1 MNCQDIEKHIL
12 KSLDGRLSPQERQN
26 LQEHLKSCPL
36 CQKREA
42 AYREIF
48 ETLKL
53 TAIPDPKPYL
63 WQRLRPRLRERQ
75 IFEPWALWRRWCLSA
90 IPVSLMLVAVAAGA
104 IALFIP
110 QNGKE
115 LSQSEALLLR
125 NLNPLQETRMILEQ
139 EGAENKSMMLI
150 FTSLEERNG
159 QRRYVP

>member
-26 LQEHLKSCPL
+26 LQGHLKRCPS
-36 CQKREA
+36 CQKKEA
-42 AYREIF
+42 VYRQIF

-53 TAIPDPKPYL
+53 TPIPEPKPYF
-63 WQRLRPRLRERQ
+63 WQRLRPRLHERQ
-75 IFEPWALWRRWCLSA
+75 TFEPWALWKRWCLSA

-110 QNGKE
+110 QNGEE

-139 EGAENKSMMLI
+139 EGAESKSMMLI

-159 QRRYVP
+159 QGRHLP